1 MAVYTQYDGSMGYT
15 SIAQRLLDNG
25 SDYLAVRIGQYK
37 YLFVQGK
44 VDQEG
49 SSLNFSGDQ
58 WIYTSSYSGSDA
70 SLDYSEDVTGSVS
83 ISYPDFIYSS
93 MRQYQSLDVQNV
105 YPKYCFISL
114 LVLIFV
120 TVGFSIIKKR
130 WII

>member
-1 MAVYTQYDGSMGYT
+1 MADYTQYDGSMNYT
-15 SIAQRLLDNG
+15 SMGQRLLDNG

-44 VDQEG
+44 VYQEG

-58 WIYTSSYSGSDA
+58 WIYTISYSGSAA

-83 ISYPDFIYSS
+83 IGYPDYLYSS
-93 MRQYQSLDVQNV
+93 LRQYQSLDVQNV

-130 WII
+130 WIL

>member
-1 MAVYTQYDGSMGYT
+1 MADYTQFDGSMGYT
-15 SIAQRLLDNG
+15 SMAQRLLDNG
-25 SDYLAVRIGQYK
+25 SDYLAIRIGQYK

-44 VDQEG
+44 VHQDG

-58 WIYTSSYSGSDA
+58 WIYTSSYSGSVA
-70 SLDYSEDVTGSVS
+70 SLDYSEDVSGSVS
-83 ISYPDFIYSS
+83 ISYPDYLYSS
-93 MRQYQSLDVQNV
+93 LRQYQSLDVQNV

-130 WII
+130 WIL

>member
-1 MAVYTQYDGSMGYT
+1 MADYTQFDGSMNYT
-15 SIAQRLLDNG
+15 SMGQRLLDNG
-25 SDYLAVRIGQYK
+25 SDYLAVRIGQNK

-44 VDQEG
+44 VNQEG
-49 SSLNFSGDQ
+49 SLLNFSGDQ
-58 WIYTSSYSGSDA
+58 WIYTSSYSGSVA

-83 ISYPDFIYSS
+83 IGYPDYLYSS
-93 MRQYQSLDVQNV
+93 LRQFQSLDVQNV

-130 WII
+130 WLV

>member
-1 MAVYTQYDGSMGYT
+1 MANYTQFDGSMNYT
-15 SIAQRLLDNG
+15 SMGQRLLDNG
-25 SDYLAVRIGQYK
+25 SDYLAVRVGQYK

-44 VDQEG
+44 VTQEG

-58 WIYTSSYSGSDA
+58 WIYTSSSSSSGS
-70 SLDYSEDVTGSVS
+70 SLDYSEDVSGSVS
-83 ISYPDFIYSS
+83 IVYPDYLYSS
-93 MRQYQSLDVQNV
+93 LRQYQSLDVQNV

-130 WII
+130 WIL

>member
-1 MAVYTQYDGSMGYT
+1 MANYTQFDGSMNYT
-15 SIAQRLLDNG
+15 SMGQRLLDNG

-44 VDQEG
+44 VNQG
-49 SSLNFSGDQ
+49 RSVSFSGDQ
-58 WIYTSSYSGSDA
+58 WIYTSSYSGSAA

-83 ISYPDFIYSS
+83 IGYPDYLYSS
-93 MRQYQSLDVQNV
+93 LRQYQSLDVQNV

-130 WII
+130 WIL

>member
-1 MAVYTQYDGSMGYT
+1 MADYTQYDGSMGYT
-15 SIAQRLLDNG
+15 SMCQRLLDNG

-44 VDQEG
+44 VKQEG

-58 WIYTSSYSGSDA
+58 WIYTSSYSGSAA
-70 SLDYSEDVTGSVS
+70 SLDYSEDVTGSVL
-83 ISYPDFIYSS
+83 IAYPDYLYSS
-93 MRQYQSLDVQNV
+93 LRQYQSLDVQNV

-130 WII
+130 WIL

>member
-1 MAVYTQYDGSMGYT
+1 MADYTQFDGSMNYT
-15 SIAQRLLDNG
+15 SMGQRLLDNG
-25 SDYLAVRIGQYK
+25 SDYLAVRVGQYT
-37 YLFVQGK
+37 YLFVQGT
-44 VDQEG
+44 VYQDG

-58 WIYTSSYSGSDA
+58 WIYTSSYSGSAA

-83 ISYPDFIYSS
+83 IGYPDYLYSS
-93 MRQYQSLDVQNV
+93 LRQYQSLDVQNV

-130 WII
+130 WIL